1 MQNYKDKIMQ
11 KISAGFTKESK
22 SFAGFFIKNYRF
34 TYLIIFA
41 IILAGSFSMITLPRE
56 ANPEIKV
63 PIAVV
68 TTVYQGASPTDIEDL
83 VTNKIEDKVKNLDN
97 LKKYTSTSGA
107 GISSIVVEFEAEADL
122 QDSYQKLRDA
132 VNEAQ
137 SDLPDTA
144 EDSVVTEVRLDD
156 LPIVTYSLVGDFL
169 DVELKEYADILQAEF
184 ENIRN
189 VSKVNILGGLEREFQ
204 VIVNP
209 KQLSNFGLSLSQII
223 GVINQNNINVPAG
236 NIEIDGFEYSIRV
249 KGKFNTVQ
257 DISDIVIATKNG
269 TPIYIRDVA
278 EVVDTFKEKKSE
290 SRIGFSEGLPRNTV
304 SLQIYKK
311 SGGNILQI
319 VEESNNVITSL
330 KNQGVIPSDII
341 VQKTNDNSVFIKEDL
356 GRLGKSGVQT
366 MVLIVLILF
375 AVLGFRAAL
384 ITGLSV
390 PIAFLMAFVVL
401 QNQDMTLNSMVLFS
415 LVLSLGLM
423 VDNSIVIM
431 EGINEYMKKYNKTAL
446 EAAILS
452 IWNYKWPIIAGT
464 MTTVA
469 AFVPMLLVS
478 GILGEYLAIIPITL
492 SATLISSLFV
502 ALIILPTLAARNIKE
517 HGRMKYEKKHHKK
530 HWLTHYMELA
540 KSLYEKKLR
549 DILPNKKKRHKIILY
564 SWIIFFIAVLL
575 PVLGLIKIQMFPRVD
590 VDYFVVNIELPV
602 GSVLEDTKKVATEA
616 EAIIAQIPELDNY
629 VTNIG
634 TSISIGN
641 TDNGTAR
648 GGILASH
655 LASVTVNLISKDNR
669 DRESFEIADS
679 IRSDLEAIQGGS
691 VTLKELNAGPPTGA
705 PIEVRIVGSDISELS
720 QVSTQVISELKK
732 INGVINVKDNLEDAA
747 GEFTFV
753 IDKTRA
759 DYYGLNI
766 ASIAGALR
774 SAIYGATA
782 SEVNVNGDDVDIT
795 VKYSDDSFSSVDDLE
810 NILLATPRG
819 ELIPMKQVATLSL
832 EPALLS
838 IRHNNG
844 DNTVSVTADI
854 ETGIN
859 LQDVL
864 NEFDAKRSN
873 ISIPDGVSIEIGGEV
888 EDIEKSFQEAFLS
901 MIVAVILIAFIL
913 VLQFNS
919 FRQPF
924 IILFTLPLAIIGVI
938 VGLLVLR
945 LPFSFPVFIGIV
957 SLSGIVVNDAIVLID
972 KINKNI
978 KDGMDFVDG
987 ITEAGIARMQPIF
1000 LTSLTTIAGLLP
1012 LTFADEL
1019 WKGLG
1024 WAVIFGLL
1032 FSTVLTLVMV
1042 PIAYAGICKDDKC
1055 FSE

>member
-1 MQNYKDKIMQ
+1 
-11 KISAGFTKESK
+11 
-22 SFAGFFIKNYRF
+22 
-34 TYLIIFA
+34 
-41 IILAGSFSMITLPRE
+41 
-56 ANPEIKV
+56 
-63 PIAVV
+63 
-68 TTVYQGASPTDIEDL
+68 
-83 VTNKIEDKVKNLDN
+83 
-97 LKKYTSTSGA
+97 
-107 GISSIVVEFEAEADL
+107 
-122 QDSYQKLRDA
+122 
-132 VNEAQ
+132 
-137 SDLPDTA
+137 
-144 EDSVVTEVRLDD
+144 
-156 LPIVTYSLVGDFL
+156 
-169 DVELKEYADILQAEF
+169 
-184 ENIRN
+184 
-189 VSKVNILGGLEREFQ
+189 
-204 VIVNP
+204 
-209 KQLSNFGLSLSQII
+209 
-223 GVINQNNINVPAG
+223 
-236 NIEIDGFEYSIRV
+236 
-249 KGKFNTVQ
+249 
-257 DISDIVIATKNG
+257 
-269 TPIYIRDVA
+269 
-278 EVVDTFKEKKSE
+278 
-290 SRIGFSEGLPRNTV
+290 
-304 SLQIYKK
+304 
-311 SGGNILQI
+311 
-319 VEESNNVITSL
+319 
-330 KNQGVIPSDII
+330 
-341 VQKTNDNSVFIKEDL
+341 
-356 GRLGKSGVQT
+356 
-366 MVLIVLILF
+366 LF

-390 PIAFLMAFVVL
+390 TIAFLMAFVVL

-469 AFVPMLLVS
+469 AFAPMLLVS

-517 HGRMKYEKKHHKK
+517 HGRMKYEKKHHKQ

-549 DILPNKKKRHKIILY
+549 EILPNKKKRHKIILY
-564 SWIIFFIAVLL
+564 SWVIFFIAVLL
-575 PVLGLIKIQMFPRVD
+575 PFLGLIKIQMFPRVD

-602 GSVLEDTKKVATEA
+602 GSVLKDTKKVATEA

-634 TSISIGN
+634 TSISIGI
-641 TDNGTAR
+641 TDNGKAS

-655 LASVTVNLISKDNR
+655 LASITVNLISKDNR

-679 IRSDLEAIQGGS
+679 VRSDLEAIQGGN

-720 QVSTQVISELKK
+720 QVSTKVISELKG
-732 INGVINVKDNLEDAA
+732 IDRVINIKDNLEDAA

-782 SEVNVNGDDVDIT
+782 SEVNINGDDVDVT

-864 NEFDAKRSN
+864 TEFDAKRS
-873 ISIPDGVSIEIGGEV
+873 SIAMPDGVSIEIGGEV

-924 IILFTLPLAIIGVI
+924 IILFTLPLAIIGAI

-987 ITEAGIARMQPIF
+987 IIEAGIARMQPIF

-1042 PIAYAGICKDDKC
+1042 PIAYAGMCKDDKC
-1055 FSE
+1055 LSE